1 VPLAKRSLTI
11 AYIIG
16 VDCGGTFTDCVLV
29 DDDGALSADK
39 AFTTPDNL
47 TRGILEAI
55 AYAARPTGRSLD
67 AVLAETRVLAI
78 GTTALTNRLVSRAG
92 ARVGLLTTRGHED
105 AIVVGRVLAKTE
117 GLPEAAKR
125 DIIAWDK
132 PTPLVPRVL
141 IRGVPERVDY
151 KGAVV
156 VALDEQAALAA
167 VDELVAQGI
176 AALAVSLLWAF
187 ANPLHERTIA
197 RLVATRYPD
206 LFVSLS
212 SEVAPVLGEYE
223 RTTTTVLNAYLGPG
237 ARRDLGAM
245 REAFAA
251 AGFGRSF
258 FLMQSSGGLIG
269 STEAATRG
277 VNLLASGPVGGA
289 MAATLLGNL
298 VDTPNVILADMGG
311 TSFDVGLI
319 VGGEAEYT
327 RSAVYDRYRAMV
339 PTVGIVSIGTG
350 GGSIARVDPHSGT
363 LHVGP
368 RSAGS
373 VPGPVCYGRGGTEP
387 TVTDA
392 DVALARISPER
403 FFAGRRP
410 LDRPAA
416 EAAIAAR
423 IAAPLGYDAVRAA
436 AGIVDIADAQMADL
450 IRKVTVER
458 GHDPRDFVLMA
469 YGGAGPVHI
478 GACARELGIRRVL
491 VPALASVFS
500 ALGIGTSDWRLF
512 GARSLPM
519 RPPFEPARLQ
529 AAFDGLAEEARG
541 AVARAG
547 LTGEPRFA
555 RFVDMRFRNQIH
567 EVTVPVDFAIRTA
580 ADVERLLGQFY
591 ALYEQSFGPGTAY
604 PEAGVEVLTFRLL
617 CEVPLTRASLPR
629 GDLVGAAPPAAAHR
643 GTRAVYFQGTWQDT
657 VVLDHEALLPGNTVA
672 GPAVIESPT
681 STLVVHPGQ
690 QASVDPYRNVIL
702 TESEDSR

>member
-1 VPLAKRSLTI
+1 M
-11 AYIIG
+11 
-16 VDCGGTFTDCVLV
+16 
-29 DDDGALSADK
+29 
-39 AFTTPDNL
+39 
-47 TRGILEAI
+47 
-55 AYAARPTGRSLD
+55 
-67 AVLAETRVLAI
+67 LAETRVLAI

-92 ARVGLLTTRGHED
+92 ARIGLLTTRGHED
-105 AIVVGRVLAKTE
+105 AIIVGRVLAKTE

-125 DIIAWDK
+125 DIIAWEK
-132 PTPLVPRVL
+132 PEPLVPRAL

-151 KGAVV
+151 KGAVI
-156 VALDEQAALAA
+156 VALGEQAALAA

-176 AALAVSLLWAF
+176 EALAVSLLWAF
-187 ANPLHERTIA
+187 ANPVHERTIA
-197 RLVATRYPD
+197 RLVAARHPG

-212 SEVAPVLGEYE
+212 SDVAPVLGEYE
-223 RTTTTVLNAYLGPG
+223 RTSTTVLNAYLGPG

-251 AGFGRSF
+251 AGYGRSF

-269 STEAATRG
+269 SGEAATRG

-327 RSAVYDRYRAMV
+327 RSALYDRYRVMV

-350 GGSIARVDPHSGT
+350 GGSIARVDPATRT

-368 RSAGS
+368 QSAGS
-373 VPGPVCYGRGGTEP
+373 VPGPVCYGRGGAEP

-392 DVALARISPER
+392 DVALGRISPER
-403 FFAGRRP
+403 FYAGRHA
-410 LDRPAA
+410 LDRAAA

-423 IAAPLGYDAVRAA
+423 IAAPLGYDPVQAA

-512 GARSLPM
+512 GARSQPM
-519 RPPFEPARLQ
+519 RPPFEAARLQ
-529 AAFDGLAEEARG
+529 AAFDALAEEAR
-541 AVARAG
+541 AEVARAG
-547 LTGEPRFA
+547 LTGEPRFT
-555 RFVDMRFRNQIH
+555 RYVDMRFRNQIH
-567 EVTVPVDFAIRTA
+567 EVTVPVDFTIRGE
-580 ADVERLLGQFY
+580 ADVERLLGEFY
-591 ALYEQSFGPGTAY
+591 ELYERSFGPGTAY
-604 PEAGVEVLTFRLL
+604 PEAGVELLTFRLL
-617 CEVPLTRASLPR
+617 CEVPLTRPSLPR
-629 GDLVGAAPPAAAHR
+629 GELAAPEPPAEARR
-643 GTRAVYFQGTWQDT
+643 GTRRVYFDGAWQDT
-657 VVLDHEALLPGNTVA
+657 LVLDREALLPGNAVA

-690 QASVDPYRNVIL
+690 QASVDPYGNVIL
-702 TESEDSR
+702 TESEDRR